1 LIQITRPDGQVLW
14 LTYNPASGKLAS
26 LVLPTGTYNYQYS
39 PTTGK
44 LSTVIAPDNN
54 QLVYGYDGPLLKD
67 ITWSGTVTGSVS
79 RSYNADFNITEQ
91 KVNGTEPVAF
101 QYDKDQL
108 LTQAGNLALA
118 YDAHN
123 GLLTGTALDSL
134 TDNYRYNSFGEVTN
148 YQAQYATSELYK
160 TAYTRDKLG
169 RITQKVE
176 TAGGNSHTY
185 DYSYDSAGRLVKVEQ
200 DGTATARYGYDD
212 NGNRTTVNGA
222 VIAHYDDQDRL
233 LDYRNASYEYTANGE
248 LKTKTVNG
256 TLTRYDYDVLGN
268 LKQVSFAN
276 STVID
281 YLTDGQNRRIGK
293 KVNGVLTQGW
303 LYQDGLRPLAE
314 LDGNNLVVSRFIYA
328 SKSNV
333 PDYLI
338 KGGATYRIVSD
349 HLGSPRLI
357 VNIADDTVAQ
367 AIDYDVWGKVIS
379 DSNPGFQPFGF
390 AGGLYDPDTKLV
402 RFGARDYDAQTGR
415 WTAKDPI
422 EFDGGDSNIY
432 AYVGGNPVN
441 FIDPFGLYVVYE
453 GPDKEIS
460 RLKKAYKKVRST
472 NKGKEL
478 CEKLENSA
486 DKYTITNKS
495 DNPALI
501 GDRATYSPYFK
512 TIVVD
517 PSYRPILNTEKGPQ
531 AAATTILL
539 GHELGHAATEIGDT
553 GQGRMDNVNANE
565 NPIRQEL
572 NYPNRTTY
580 P

>member
-1 LIQITRPDGQVLW
+1 M
-14 LTYNPASGKLAS
+14 
-26 LVLPTGTYNYQYS
+26 
-39 PTTGK
+39 
-44 LSTVIAPDNN
+44 
-54 QLVYGYDGPLLKD
+54 
-67 ITWSGTVTGSVS
+67 
-79 RSYNADFNITEQ
+79 
-91 KVNGTEPVAF
+91 
-101 QYDKDQL
+101 
-108 LTQAGNLALA
+108 
-118 YDAHN
+118 
-123 GLLTGTALDSL
+123 
-134 TDNYRYNSFGEVTN
+134 
-148 YQAQYATSELYK
+148 
-160 TAYTRDKLG
+160 
-169 RITQKVE
+169 
-176 TAGGNSHTY
+176 
-185 DYSYDSAGRLVKVEQ
+185 
-200 DGTATARYGYDD
+200 
-212 NGNRTTVNGA
+212 
-222 VIAHYDDQDRL
+222 

-390 AGGLYDPDTKLV
+390 AGGLYDPDTQLV

-422 EFDGGDSNIY
+422 EFDGGDTNLFG
-432 AYVGGNPVN
+432 YVANDPVN
-441 FIDPFGLYVVYE
+441 FIDPQGLDICAVNGMREECATGMRPPPEGTPTTGPLSPMAGPVGAAAAADAVSTLYCPELGVAAKAGKILAKDGTEILGFTKHGINRVIGDGGKRAGTKPDAFLDAVKNPTKIKDGVDTQGRPYRVYQGQDARVVINPNT
-453 GPDKEIS
+453 GQ
-460 RLKKAYKKVRST
+460 VVST
-472 NKGKEL
+472 NPLSG
-478 CEKLENSA
+478 A
-486 DKYTITNKS
+486 
-495 DNPALI
+495 
-501 GDRATYSPYFK
+501 G
-512 TIVVD
+512 
-517 PSYRPILNTEKGPQ
+517 
-531 AAATTILL
+531 
-539 GHELGHAATEIGDT
+539 
-553 GQGRMDNVNANE
+553 AN
-565 NPIRQEL
+565 
-572 NYPNRTTY
+572 
-580 P
+580 